1 MSAMGRE
8 VSSGEWSNAQRQQ
21 YREKV
26 RQNLDVFERMLAV
39 TSFDPGRFM
48 TGMEMEF
55 SLVGEDLEPAFRNA
69 EVLEAIGD
77 ESFVHELA
85 RFNIEVNVNPR
96 SLERDGL
103 LTLEKD
109 VWEALAGA
117 RTAAASVGTRL
128 AMIGILPTILSH
140 HVTDRGWM
148 SAPKRYSALNDAI
161 MRARGE
167 DMFIDISGPSGERVT
182 MYADSIGPE
191 AACTSMQLHLQVAPA
206 DFAAY
211 WNAAQALAGPQLA
224 LAANSPFFAGKMLWH
239 ETRIPLFTQATDTR
253 SIEYV
258 NQGVRAR
265 VDFGDRWITSIFDL
279 FEDNVRYFPALLP
292 ELGDEDPV
300 AVLESGQPPELA
312 ELRLHN
318 GTIYRW
324 NRPIYDTGGGK
335 PHLRVE
341 NRTLPAGPTVTDVL
355 ANAAFYYGLLVHLA
369 NEDRPVWTQMSFS
382 AANTNFRHGARDGM
396 SARLYWPGYSSI
408 APDELTLRH
417 LLPLAEQG
425 LARLGVDRTVRDTYL
440 QVIEGRA
447 ISRQNGASWQIDTV
461 YALEESGL
469 DRAHAL
475 RRMLE
480 LYLDL
485 SEAGD
490 PVHTW
495 EVPRL

>member
-1 MSAMGRE
+1 MGQD
-8 VSSGEWSNAQRQQ
+8 VSGGEWSNTQRRQ

-55 SLVGEDLEPAFRNA
+55 SLVGEDLEPAFRND
-69 EVLEAIGD
+69 EVLAAID
-77 ESFVHELA
+77 DDSFVHELG
-85 RFNIEVNVNPR
+85 RFNIEVNVDPR
-96 SLERDGL
+96 SLEGKGL

-109 VWEALAGA
+109 VCEALAGA
-117 RTAAASVGTRL
+117 RAAAASVGTRL
-128 AMIGILPTILSH
+128 AMIGMLPTIMTH
-140 HVTDRGWM
+140 HVSDDGWM
-148 SAPKRYSALNDAI
+148 STPNRYSALNDAI

-182 MYADSIGPE
+182 MYSDSIGPE

-224 LAANSPFFAGKMLWH
+224 LAANSPFFGGKMLWH
-239 ETRIPLFTQATDTR
+239 ETRIPLFTQAADTR
-253 SIEYV
+253 SIEFV
-258 NQGVRAR
+258 NQGVRPR
-265 VDFGDRWITSIFDL
+265 VEFGDRWITSIFDL
-279 FEDNVRYFPALLP
+279 FEDNVRYFASLLP
-292 ELGDEDPV
+292 EVGDEDPV
-300 AVLESGQPPELA
+300 AVLESGEPPELA

-324 NRPIYDTGGGK
+324 NRPIYDTAGGR

-355 ANAAFYYGLLVHLA
+355 ANAAFYYGVLVHLA
-369 NEDRPVWTQMSFS
+369 REDRPVWTQMSFS
-382 AANTNFRHGARDGM
+382 AASTNFRHGARDGM
-396 SARLYWPGYSSI
+396 NARLYWPGYSSI
-408 APDELTLRH
+408 SPDELTLRH
-417 LLPLAEQG
+417 LLPLAEEG
-425 LARLGVDRTVRDTYL
+425 LSTLGVDRAARDTYL
-440 QVIEGRA
+440 GVIEGRA

-469 DRAHAL
+469 DRSVAL
-475 RRMLE
+475 HRMLE
-480 LYLDL
+480 MYLDL
-485 SEAGD
+485 SEAGE

-495 EVPRL
+495 EVPRR